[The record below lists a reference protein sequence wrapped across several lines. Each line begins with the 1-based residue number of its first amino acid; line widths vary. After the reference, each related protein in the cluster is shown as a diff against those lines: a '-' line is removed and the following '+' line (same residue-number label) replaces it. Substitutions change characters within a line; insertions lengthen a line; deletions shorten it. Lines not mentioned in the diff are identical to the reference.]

1 MWKPPS
7 GTLGELI
14 SAAYERARLLPD
26 MMVGQIGGIE
36 DPFAHSLRGDTVAVI
51 AEVKR
56 KSPSKGPI
64 NPGMDSA
71 VQAGVYEEGGASA
84 ISVLTEPTRFG
95 GSLEDIKAVADATN
109 LPILAKDFH
118 VHELQ
123 LLHAKAAGA
132 MAALLIVRALE
143 PSRLAELAEIARV
156 IKLEPLFEIRDE
168 GELEVALDAGA
179 RIIGVNNRNLE
190 TLEIDESTVE
200 RILPLIPAGIV
211 AVAES
216 GYTSREKVERAAAS
230 GADAVLIG
238 SFLSAATDPAAV
250 LKGLLGIPKASRD

>member
-1 MWKPPS
+1 
-7 GTLGELI
+7 
-14 SAAYERARLLPD
+14 

-36 DPFAHSLRGDTVAVI
+36 DPFAHSLRGATVAVI

-56 KSPSKGPI
+56 KSPSKGSI

-71 VQAGVYEEGGASA
+71 VQAGVYEAGGASA

-95 GSLEDIKAVADATN
+95 GSLEDIKAVANATN
-109 LPILAKDFH
+109 RPILAKDFH
-118 VHELQ
+118 VHEAQ
-123 LLHAKAAGA
+123 LVHAKAAGA
-132 MAALLIVRALE
+132 MAALLIVRAVE
-143 PSRLAELAEIARV
+143 PARIVELAEWARA
-156 IKLEPLFEIRDE
+156 IHLEPLFEIRDE
-168 GELEVALDAGA
+168 YELEAALEAGA
-179 RIIGVNNRNLE
+179 KIIGVNNRNLE
-190 TLEIDESTVE
+190 TLVIDEGTVE

-216 GYTSREKVERAAAS
+216 GYTSREKVERAAAA

-238 SFLSAATDPAAV
+238 SSLSAASDPAAT

>member
-1 MWKPPS
+1 VWKPPS
-7 GTLGELI
+7 GTLGDLVT
-14 SAAYERARLLPD
+14 AAHERARLLPD
-26 MMVGQIGGIE
+26 VMVGQIGGIE
-36 DPFAHSLRGDTVAVI
+36 DPFASSLRGDTVAVI

-56 KSPSKGPI
+56 KSPSKGSI
-64 NPGMDSA
+64 NPGMNSA
-71 VQAGVYEEGGASA
+71 SQARVYEAGGASA

-95 GSLEDIKAVADATN
+95 GRLEDIEAVFDTAR

-118 VHELQ
+118 VHEAQ

-132 MAALLIVRALE
+132 MAALLIVRAVE
-143 PSRLAELAEIARV
+143 PARLAELADIART

-168 GELEVALDAGA
+168 LELEVALQAGA
-179 RIIGVNNRNLE
+179 KIIGVNNRNLE
-190 TLEIDESTVE
+190 TLEIDEGTVD
-200 RILPLIPAGIV
+200 RILPLIPTGIV

-216 GYTSREKVERAAAS
+216 GYTSRESVERAAAA

-238 SFLSAATDPAAV
+238 SLLSAASDPAAT